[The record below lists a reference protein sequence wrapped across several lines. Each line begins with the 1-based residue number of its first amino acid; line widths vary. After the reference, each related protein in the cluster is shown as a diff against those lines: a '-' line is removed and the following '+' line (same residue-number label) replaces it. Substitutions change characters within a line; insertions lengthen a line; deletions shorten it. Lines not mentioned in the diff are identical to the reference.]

1 MEKNN
6 FQVRTQEYF
15 EAFRTKN
22 ISYLNELYSNDIILI
37 DWDVNVIGKSE
48 VLNINNILF
57 KEDFTIEV
65 LNTIQYE
72 NQTINTLF
80 IQIPKHNIAIEVID
94 VITFN
99 YKTFEIE
106 KIRAYK
112 GQ

>member
-22 ISYLNELYSNDIILI
+22 ISYLNKLYSNDIILI
-37 DWDVNVIGKSE
+37 DWDVNVVGKSE

-57 KEDFTIEV
+57 KEDFSLEV

-80 IQIPKHNIAIEVID
+80 IEIPKHNIAIEVID
-94 VITFN
+94 VLTFN

-112 GQ
+112 G